1 MVSLAIIMTSCS
13 RWRLIYQKLKH
24 LAMTRRIL
32 IINYKGH
39 VYAYIYIYI
48 YILYILY
55 HIICIYIHIYIY
67 IYIYIYIISLAASR
81 ATLDNYKW
89 NDLTQLISVQQLAY
103 VTYICVPTFIGVR
116 MVLDMRTL
124 TLTLI
129 YFLWFYRV
137 FKIVLIFIIL
147 YCLKT
152 YCYIFD
158 LYLFV
163 LGRDTFFIVHICFK
177 ETLFFNFSFFWM
189 GQYDPQPY
197 IGRTNPTLI

>member
-1 MVSLAIIMTSCS
+1 M
-13 RWRLIYQKLKH
+13 H
-24 LAMTRRIL
+24 
-32 IINYKGH
+32 
-39 VYAYIYIYI
+39 IYIYI

-55 HIICIYIHIYIY
+55 HIICIYIH
-67 IYIYIYIISLAASR
+67 IYIYIISLAASR

-129 YFLWFYRV
+129 YFLWFFRV